1 MKEKKLPPIHP
12 GEILLDEFLRPM
24 AIDQRQLAQN
34 TKIPS
39 KVINQIIRGNSPIN
53 ANIALRLSKFF
64 GIEPEFWLNL
74 QNRYDLDVAEDQFAY
89 SIENEVKTFQLVPCL
104 A

>member
-1 MKEKKLPPIHP
+1 MQEKKLSPIHP

-24 AIDQRQLAQN
+24 AIDQRQLAQDTN
-34 TKIPS
+34 IPS
-39 KVINQIIRGNSPIN
+39 MVINQIIHGNSPIN

-74 QNRYDLDVAEDQFAY
+74 QNRYDLDIAEDQFAY
-89 SIENEVKTFQLVPCL
+89 SIENEVKTFQMEPCL

>member
-1 MKEKKLPPIHP
+1 MKEKKLSPIHP

-24 AIDQRQLAQN
+24 AIDQRKLAQDTN
-34 TKIPS
+34 IPTM
-39 KVINQIIRGNSPIN
+39 VINQIIRGKNPIN

-74 QNRYDLDVAEDQFAY
+74 QNRYDLDLAEDQSAY
-89 SIENEVKTFQLVPCL
+89 RIEKEVKTFQMEPCL